1 MLQIQLRP
9 LILLVQ
15 TPEKVVYTF
24 PIQKLYI
31 YYIYVCI
38 HKHTEHFFKNHKN
51 CNILNMLSLNT
62 IFKIYPFLF
71 NVDEIAYYCSIWYSN
86 YTNVFHVFHWLITIW
101 WVIVKWTHPSNYY
114 RGQEIAFQYSPG
126 TPLMLISSNHVHVLF
141 SFLKVATAM
150 IYNIIM

>member
-1 MLQIQLRP
+1 MFHIENYNKYNKYPYALQPHLRNVNILPYLLKGFLRNKMLQIQLRP

-86 YTNVFHVFHWLITIW
+86 YTNVFHVFH
-101 WVIVKWTHPSNYY
+101 
-114 RGQEIAFQYSPG
+114 
-126 TPLMLISSNHVHVLF
+126 
-141 SFLKVATAM
+141 
-150 IYNIIM
+150 